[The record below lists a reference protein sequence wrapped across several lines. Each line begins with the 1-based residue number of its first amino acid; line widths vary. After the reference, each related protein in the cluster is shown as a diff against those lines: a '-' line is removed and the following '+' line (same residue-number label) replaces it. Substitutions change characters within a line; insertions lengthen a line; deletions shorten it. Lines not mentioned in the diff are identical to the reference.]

1 MSRLPHFF
9 ALPLAIASLLPVPA
23 TRAQQRVPVPN
34 ALPPEE
40 PESRPDREVVV
51 PNLQG
56 LPLPLA
62 VLRLGSARLGVAS
75 VRPLETTAGPEDTVV
90 RQSPSP
96 GTRVPPGSAVRLWIA
111 RPRPVQDVVV
121 PDLAGLP
128 EAEARARL
136 GRVNLRIGELEP
148 QDSSRTAPD
157 TVVRQSPS
165 PGTRVPPGSA
175 VRLWIA
181 RPRPVQDVVVPD
193 LAGLPEAEARA
204 RLGRV
209 NLRIG
214 ALEPQDT
221 AAGTEGTV
229 LRQSPPPGTRVPPG
243 SAVRLWIARP
253 RPVQDV
259 VVPDLAGLPAAE
271 ARARLGRVNL
281 RIGALEPQDTAAG
294 TEGTVLRQSP
304 PPGTRVPPGSAVRL
318 WIARPRPVQDVVVP
332 DLAGLPAAEARARL
346 ARVNLRIGELEPQD
360 SSRTAPDTVV
370 RQSPSPGT
378 RVPPGSAVQLWIARP
393 RPVQDVVVPDLRG
406 LSMEAA
412 RGLIDGT
419 ELQLGEAGS
428 QGSDPSMGKRVVAQ
442 QPAPGTRAAPGTTVQ
457 VWLNEERRAPAIPWP
472 WLAIG
477 AGLIGAGLAWRSR
490 MVAKSTAPLRMV
502 GLRDPGEQG
511 IETHRAIQTDWQ
523 IRIRPQ
529 ADQGAQVIVPLNVSG
544 DGGE

>member
-1 MSRLPHFF
+1 M
-9 ALPLAIASLLPVPA
+9 
-23 TRAQQRVPVPN
+23 
-34 ALPPEE
+34 
-40 PESRPDREVVV
+40 
-51 PNLQG
+51 
-56 LPLPLA
+56 
-62 VLRLGSARLGVAS
+62 
-75 VRPLETTAGPEDTVV
+75 
-90 RQSPSP
+90 
-96 GTRVPPGSAVRLWIA
+96 
-111 RPRPVQDVVV
+111 

-136 GRVNLRIGELEP
+136 ARVNLRIGELEP

-175 VRLWIA
+175 VRLWIG

-193 LAGLPEAEARA
+193 LAGLPAAEARA
-204 RLGRV
+204 RLARV

-332 DLAGLPAAEARARL
+332 DL
-346 ARVNLRIGELEPQD
+346 
-360 SSRTAPDTVV
+360 
-370 RQSPSPGT
+370 
-378 RVPPGSAVQLWIARP
+378 
-393 RPVQDVVVPDLRG
+393 RG

-442 QPAPGTRAAPGTTVQ
+442 QPAPGTRAALGTTVQ

-523 IRIRPQ
+523 IHIRPQ

>member
-1 MSRLPHFF
+1 MGRLPLVF
-9 ALPLAIASLLPVPA
+9 ALPLSIACLLPVPA

-34 ALPPEE
+34 ALSPEE
-40 PESRPDREVVV
+40 PESRPGQAVVV
-51 PNLQG
+51 PDLQG

-62 VLRLGSARLGVAS
+62 VLRLGTVRLGLSS
-75 VRPLETTAGPEDTVV
+75 VRPLDTAAGTEGTVV
-90 RQSPSP
+90 RQSPPP
-96 GTRVPPGSAVRLWIA
+96 GTRVPPGSAVQLWIA
-111 RPRPVQDVVV
+111 RPRPVQNVVV

-136 GRVNLRIGELEP
+136 GRVNLRIGALEP
-148 QDSSRTAPD
+148 QDTAAGAEG
-157 TVVRQSPS
+157 TVVRQSPP

-175 VRLWIA
+175 VQLWIA
-181 RPRPVQDVVVPD
+181 RPRPVQNVVVPD

-229 LRQSPPPGTRVPPG
+229 VRQAPPPGTRVPPG
-243 SAVRLWIARP
+243 SAVQLWIARP
-253 RPVQDV
+253 RPVQNV
-259 VVPDLAGLPAAE
+259 VVPDLAGLPEAE

-294 TEGTVLRQSP
+294 TEGTV
-304 PPGTRVPPGSAVRL
+304 
-318 WIARPRPVQDVVVP
+318 
-332 DLAGLPAAEARARL
+332 
-346 ARVNLRIGELEPQD
+346 
-360 SSRTAPDTVV
+360 V
-370 RQSPSPGT
+370 RQAPPPGT

-393 RPVQDVVVPDLRG
+393 RPVQPNPPISGVTVPDLRG
-406 LSMEAA
+406 LTMEAA

-419 ELQLGEAGS
+419 QLQLGEAGS
-428 QGSDPSMGKRVVAQ
+428 QGSDPSTGKRVVAQ
-442 QPAPGTRAAPGTTVQ
+442 QPAPGTRAPLGATVQ

-490 MVAKSTAPLRMV
+490 MAAKSSAPLRMM
-502 GLRDPGEQG
+502 GLRDPGEQR
-511 IETHRAIQTDWQ
+511 IETRKMIQADWQ

-529 ADQGAQVIVPLNVSG
+529 VDKGYQSLLPLDDSV
-544 DGGE
+544 DGGK